1 MSTIFDRSE
10 GVILNSDPEEV
21 TPETLAQ
28 LKSGANWF
36 YWIAGLSLI
45 NSAIFIFGGNVNF
58 IAGLAFTQLID
69 AIFDASVSQG
79 AASGIIAVA
88 AIIDMIVVVIF
99 ALIGYYANKAINAV
113 FIGGMVIY
121 AIDGIVWLLL
131 GSLFAAGF
139 HVFALVMIFRGFM
152 ASREVNRIKAE
163 NLILKI

>member
-1 MSTIFDRSE
+1 
-10 GVILNSDPEEV
+10 
-21 TPETLAQ
+21 
-28 LKSGANWF
+28 
-36 YWIAGLSLI
+36 
-45 NSAIFIFGGNVNF
+45 
-58 IAGLAFTQLID
+58 
-69 AIFDASVSQG
+69 
-79 AASGIIAVA
+79 
-88 AIIDMIVVVIF
+88 MIVVVIF

-139 HVFALVMIFRGFM
+139 HVFALVMIYRGFL